1 VSPRAG
7 LDRAAV
13 VRAAAALA
21 DADGPVAVS
30 LARVADEL
38 GVRTPSLYN
47 HVTGL
52 DGLRRELALLGL
64 RELRADLERAV
75 AGMRGDAAIIALADA
90 YRAFAHRRPGLYAAT
105 LRAAAANDRELTD
118 AGAKLVELVLSVL
131 TGSGLQDDDA
141 LHAVRAFRSVAHGFV
156 ALEAAGGFALAL
168 DRDESYRRLVRVFID
183 GLQRAEREKR

>member
-1 VSPRAG
+1 MSPRAG

-21 DADGPVAVS
+21 DAEGPAAVS

-47 HVTGL
+47 HVAGL

-64 RELRADLERAV
+64 RELTAELEGAV
-75 AGMRGDAAIIALADA
+75 AGTRGDAALVALADA

-105 LRAAAANDRELTD
+105 LRAAAGDAEL
-118 AGAKLVELVLSVL
+118 AEVSAKLIELVLRAL
-131 TGSGLQDDDA
+131 TGRGLADDDA
-141 LHAVRAFRSVAHGFV
+141 LHAVRGFRSVVHGFV

-168 DRDESYRRLVRVFID
+168 DRNESYQRLVRTFID
-183 GLQRAEREKR
+183 GFRRAQAED

>member
-1 VSPRAG
+1 MSPRAG

-21 DADGPVAVS
+21 DAEGPAAVS

-47 HVTGL
+47 HVAGL

-64 RELRADLERAV
+64 RELTAELEGAV
-75 AGMRGDAAIIALADA
+75 AGTRGDAALVALADA

-105 LRAAAANDRELTD
+105 LRAAAAGDAEL
-118 AGAKLVELVLSVL
+118 AEVSAKLIELVLRAL
-131 TGSGLQDDDA
+131 TGRGLADDDA
-141 LHAVRAFRSVAHGFV
+141 LHAVRGFRSVVHGFV

-168 DRDESYRRLVRVFID
+168 DRNESYQRLVRTFID
-183 GLQRAEREKR
+183 GFRRAQAED